1 MLNFDSPKNQS
12 NIIKVLG
19 VGGGGGNAVNHMFKQ
34 GIKDVDFILCN
45 TDSQHLEDSPIP
57 TKVQIGSSLTEG
69 RGAGSK
75 PAVGRNSA
83 IENIDDIKELLSN
96 NTKMLFITAGMGGGT
111 GTGAAPII
119 AQAAKEMGI
128 LTVAIVTLPFA
139 FEGRKRTELA
149 KEGITELKKH
159 VDTVL
164 IINNDKLR
172 ELYGN
177 LSLSQAFSQADNI
190 LTKAAKGIAEIITV
204 TGYINVDFEDVNTV
218 MKNSGV
224 AIMGAGK
231 AEGENRA
238 TLATEEALSSPLLN
252 DNDINGATN
261 MLLYIASGTNEISM
275 DEVSEITEIIQGH
288 TGYDCEVIWGSGKDP
303 ALEESISITL
313 IATGF
318 DRKAANKNKNKPE
331 KKVIQLDGSTLPSQ
345 EQEDVEVLEDTINKI
360 ELIDQPKSTEKNI
373 SSEKKVFNL
382 DDSKEKNTEVS
393 HFDFEPSKE
402 LIIREIE
409 SKPHAAVNEDIFNVA
424 SDREEETTEQSQ
436 PAINK
441 PAQDDKHKERQR
453 KLRELSYGGK
463 ANIDDME
470 NVPAYKRKNI
480 SLSQKI
486 PSADS
491 EVARFTLSE
500 SEDGLEIKSNNKFLH
515 DNVD

>member
-1 MLNFDSPKNQS
+1 M
-12 NIIKVLG
+12 
-19 VGGGGGNAVNHMFKQ
+19 
-34 GIKDVDFILCN
+34 
-45 TDSQHLEDSPIP
+45 
-57 TKVQIGSSLTEG
+57 
-69 RGAGSK
+69 
-75 PAVGRNSA
+75 
-83 IENIDDIKELLSN
+83 
-96 NTKMLFITAGMGGGT
+96 
-111 GTGAAPII
+111 
-119 AQAAKEMGI
+119 
-128 LTVAIVTLPFA
+128 
-139 FEGRKRTELA
+139 
-149 KEGITELKKH
+149 
-159 VDTVL
+159 
-164 IINNDKLR
+164 
-172 ELYGN
+172 
-177 LSLSQAFSQADNI
+177 
-190 LTKAAKGIAEIITV
+190 
-204 TGYINVDFEDVNTV
+204 
-218 MKNSGV
+218 
-224 AIMGAGK
+224 
-231 AEGENRA
+231 
-238 TLATEEALSSPLLN
+238 
-252 DNDINGATN
+252 
-261 MLLYIASGTNEISM
+261 
-275 DEVSEITEIIQGH
+275 
-288 TGYDCEVIWGSGKDP
+288 
-303 ALEESISITL
+303 
-313 IATGF
+313 
-318 DRKAANKNKNKPE
+318 
-331 KKVIQLDGSTLPSQ
+331 
-345 EQEDVEVLEDTINKI
+345 EDTINKI

-480 SLSQKI
+480 NLSQKI

>member
-34 GIKDVDFILCN
+34 GIKGVDFILCN
-45 TDSQHLEDSPIP
+45 TDNQHLEDSPIP
-57 TKVQIGSSLTEG
+57 IKIQLGTNLTEG

-75 PAVGRNSA
+75 PAVGRNAA
-83 IENIDDIKELLSN
+83 IENIEEVKELLKE

-111 GTGAAPII
+111 GTGAAPVI
-119 AQAAKEMGI
+119 AQAAKEMDI

-149 KEGITELKKH
+149 KEGINELKKH
-159 VDTVL
+159 VDTIL

-177 LSLSQAFSQADNI
+177 LSLSQAFGQADDV
-190 LTKAAKGIAEIITV
+190 LTTAAKGIAEIITV

-218 MKNSGV
+218 MRNSGV

-238 TLATEEALSSPLLN
+238 TAATELALSSPLLN
-252 DNDINGATN
+252 DSDINGATN
-261 MLLYIASGTNEISM
+261 MLLYIASGEDEISM
-275 DEVSEITEIIQGH
+275 DEVTEITEVIQSH
-288 TGYDCEVIWGSGKDP
+288 AGYDCEIIWGSGRD
-303 ALEESISITL
+303 LSLGNNISITL

-318 DRKAANKNKNKPE
+318 NRKTNNPNKKPLTVYNLDQPEVAKSENQLELEIAKDSTAKFELIDRSQKSDNPSLKIE
-331 KKVIQLDGSTLPSQ
+331 KKVHN
-345 EQEDVEVLEDTINKI
+345 LEDTESKKN
-360 ELIDQPKSTEKNI
+360 EEK
-373 SSEKKVFNL
+373 EFG
-382 DDSKEKNTEVS
+382 
-393 HFDFEPSKE
+393 FEPSKE

-409 SKPHAAVNEDIFNVA
+409 NSAKS
-424 SDREEETTEQSQ
+424 SDKRNNAEEEQFFENFNPGSKN
-436 PAINK
+436 PK
-441 PAQDDKHKERQR
+441 QDEKHTDRLK
-453 KLRELSYGGK
+453 KLRELSYIGK
-463 ANIDDME
+463 QSIDEME
-470 NVPAYKRKNI
+470 NVPAYKRKNVTI
-480 SLSQKI
+480 SKI
-486 PSADS
+486 TPSSDS
-491 EVARFTLSE
+491 EVARYTLSD